1 MGTEGM
7 PEYDRRKAVRIV
19 AQVPC
24 TVSLN
29 LVIQVY
35 DRDPVRTIQLGAHLA
50 ANLRQAESICGAEA
64 FRVNYLGKAD
74 PATLKQIQDE
84 VAYV

>member
-1 MGTEGM
+1 M
-7 PEYDRRKAVRIV
+7 
-19 AQVPC
+19 
-24 TVSLN
+24 SLI

-35 DRDPVRTIQLGAHLA
+35 DRDPVRTMQLGAHVA
-50 ANLRQAESICGAEA
+50 ASLRQAESICGAEA

-84 VAYV
+84 LAHV